1 MHLIKPGTRYDFM
14 GMRKYFYAL
23 SAILLGASIV
33 AMVAPGPNWGTD
45 FKGGTEVELTLQ
57 SDAVIEPGK
66 VREAV
71 QSSGFAAPDVIAAKD
86 ASNRFLVRVQEVSV
100 LSEGTKEKLAG
111 ALCGT
116 DEARKDLERC
126 PEALQPLEVK
136 VSNGGDKITARYK
149 TAVDLDKIRAAVG
162 TVSEVQIRDAEGAVK
177 IENEAEKS
185 GLGADPSANTTFKVE
200 VALKSKGDQIIDG
213 ITSKLKVST
222 DPKKTTINWIGAKA
236 SDQLRDNALKSILI
250 TLFII
255 MAYIAFR
262 FDLRFAPGAI
272 VSLLHDVLIAIGA
285 MCVTRKEITLSTIAA
300 ILTVLG
306 FSVTDTVV
314 VYDRIRENLG
324 KHRNMSFSEIVNLSV
339 SEMFGR
345 TILTSGT
352 VALSMVCF
360 LIFGT
365 QVIKDFAFVLLVGIA
380 VGTYSSIYV
389 AAPLT
394 EYIDRKFFAGKG
406 NQRVKVQ
413 RTRSQKQADSVV

>member
-23 SAILLGASIV
+23 SAILLGLSIV
-33 AMVAPGPNWGTD
+33 AMIVPGPNWGTD
-45 FKGGTEVELTLQ
+45 FKGGTEVELTLAG
-57 SDAVIEPGK
+57 DAAVAPGD
-66 VREAV
+66 VRSAV
-71 QSSGFAAPDVIAAKD
+71 EQSGFAAPDVVAAKD
-86 ASNRFLVRVQEVSV
+86 AKNRFLIRVQEVSA
-100 LSEGTKEKLAG
+100 LSDATKEKLTA
-111 ALCGT
+111 ALCGGDAGKT
-116 DEARKDLERC
+116 DAARC
-126 PEALQPLEVK
+126 PEADLPIEVK
-136 VSNGGDKITARYK
+136 FSPGGDKITARYK
-149 TAVDLDKIRAAVG
+149 TAMDLEKIRAAIG
-162 TVSEVQIRDAEGAVK
+162 GINEVQIRDSEDNLTIV
-177 IENEAEKS
+177 NEAEKS
-185 GLGADPSANTTFKVE
+185 GLASDPGTTTTFKVE
-200 VALKSKGDQIIDG
+200 VRLKSKGDQIIDG
-213 ITSKLKVST
+213 LKTKLNASVVPGT
-222 DPKKTTINWIGAKA
+222 ATINWIGAKA

-262 FDLRFAPGAI
+262 FDLRFAPGAVI
-272 VSLLHDVLIAIGA
+272 SLLHDVLIAIGA
-285 MCVTRKEITLSTIAA
+285 MCITRKEITLSTIAA

-360 LIFGT
+360 LVFGT

-389 AAPLT
+389 AAPVT

>member
-23 SAILLGASIV
+23 SAILLGLSVV
-33 AMVAPGPNWGTD
+33 AMIAPGPNWGTD
-45 FKGGTEVELTLQ
+45 FKGGTEVELTLAN
-57 SDAVIEPGK
+57 DAAVAPAD
-66 VREAV
+66 VRKAV
-71 QSSGFAAPDVIAAKD
+71 ESSGFASPDVIAAKD
-86 ASNRFLVRVQEVSV
+86 AKNRFLIRVQEVSV
-100 LSEGTKEKLAG
+100 LSEATKEKLAN

-116 DEARKDLERC
+116 DAAKKETDRC
-126 PEALQPLEVK
+126 PEAEQPIEVK
-136 VSNGGDKITARYK
+136 VSNGGDKLTVRYK
-149 TAVDLDKIRAAVG
+149 SAADLEKIRAAVG
-162 TVSEVQIRDAEGAVK
+162 TVSEVQIRDAEDAITIV
-177 IENEAEKS
+177 NEAEKS
-185 GLGADPSANTTFKVE
+185 GLGSDPSANTTFKVE
-200 VALKSKGDQIIDG
+200 VRLKSKGDQIIDG
-213 ITSKLKVST
+213 LKSKLNASVVPGT
-222 DPKKTTINWIGAKA
+222 ATINWIGAKA

-272 VSLLHDVLIAIGA
+272 VSLLHDVIIAIGA
-285 MCVTRKEITLSTIAA
+285 MCLTRKEITLSTIAA

-360 LIFGT
+360 LVFGT

-394 EYIDRKFFAGKG
+394 EYIDRRFFAGKG